1 MLRKAFLILL
11 GVILVLVTALAVAY
25 GFRSELTHMLA
36 KHYLQHQGATLTCA
50 RWQWGSQLLAIDA
63 DRLCLEYQG
72 HSLTLEDVTLTPTAL
87 HIARAHVQAGPIAS
101 DDDQDKQASPWQP
114 APLALLLPLK
124 RPLLSIAEAKV
135 SFVDFSRPM
144 TFAIEETQINHFQ
157 ITGDIQGQWLLK
169 ADAIEV
175 DVALARDFTK
185 VLGEYI
191 KTQQN
196 HALDWHADVA
206 QLALKGEFWGNSLD
220 ATLALHLDGELRS
233 EPHCLWQL
241 ASRGQVHIQSED
253 MQQYLI
259 TAQQLSTELGALS
272 HCQALDKYSAY
283 LGELAETR
291 WQLNSRQPL
300 TVHMNGE
307 FNLPELSMANRAGG
321 QSVLIEANNSQG
333 NWQTLTLSSEYLLAA
348 QLASI
353 GSLQSQGTLTDKQV
367 QGHFLGQVALPP
379 QPELEYQP
387 LQAQGQFGYD
397 YLGSGWMRADVK
409 TPALSYQDYQLKSL
423 ALTLDAALDLD
434 GQVEAELTTSV
445 AVLNSPQLK
454 ARTLTQQ
461 YQIGA
466 NALGNGERQAK
477 VEVQSQVADL
487 EVKGVRV
494 SGLKLDSNLA
504 IGRVIGGT
512 HLASWQGVEALLK
525 HNWSDNA
532 HALNLVVNDTEL
544 SSFMPLVQQL
554 EPELVFGGGTMSL
567 HLEGD
572 ALLERFDWQM
582 DINNAEILYQNY
594 LAQSLNMAPTGS
606 VNSGALQL
614 ETTKFTLSE
623 VRAGPILKEVS
634 GELGMDKD
642 FYVSQVQGKL
652 FDGRFA
658 LDKLYLTGL
667 EKERK
672 PALLRLDGIRAE
684 NVLALEPQQGISVKG
699 LLAAELPLRFNEQG
713 VSIENGRI
721 YSQAAGKLTIDNNA
735 AFNAVK
741 EQQQQLGPMLA
752 MLENL
757 DINSINADVDLTHD
771 GWLTMAMQLK
781 GENPEH
787 QQEVNFNY
795 NHQENIYTLFRA
807 LRLSDEITKRVE
819 REYQAKE

>member
-1 MLRKAFLILL
+1 M
-11 GVILVLVTALAVAY
+11 LVTALAVAY

-72 HSLTLEDVTLTPTAL
+72 HALTLEGVTLTPTAL
-87 HIARAHVQAGPIAS
+87 HIARAHVQAGPIVG
-101 DDDQDKQASPWQP
+101 DDNQGKQASPWQP

-175 DVALARDFTK
+175 DVALERDFTK

-220 ATLALHLDGELRS
+220 ATLALHLDGELRT
-233 EPHCLWQL
+233 EPQCLWQL
-241 ASRGQVHIQSED
+241 ASQGQVHIQSDD
-253 MQQYLI
+253 MQQYRI
-259 TAQQLSTELGALS
+259 TAQQLQTELGALS
-272 HCQALDKYSAY
+272 HCQTLDKYSAY
-283 LGELAETR
+283 LGELAEKP
-291 WQLNSRQPL
+291 WQLSSGQTM
-300 TVHMNGE
+300 TVNMSGE
-307 FNLPELSMANRAGG
+307 FSLPALSMANRAGQ
-321 QSVLIEANNSQG
+321 QSILIEANNSLG

-348 QLASI
+348 QLDGI
-353 GSLQSQGTLTDKQV
+353 GSLQSQGTLTEKQL

-387 LQAQGQFGYD
+387 LQAKGQFGYD
-397 YLGSGWMRADVK
+397 YLGSGWLRADVE
-409 TPALSYQDYQLKSL
+409 TPALSYQDYRLKNLALALDGSL
-423 ALTLDAALDLD
+423 AAD
-434 GQVEAELTTSV
+434 GQVEAKLTTAV
-445 AVLNSPQLK
+445 AALNSPRLK
-454 ARTLTQQ
+454 ARTVTQQ
-461 YQIGA
+461 YHINA
-466 NALGNGERQAK
+466 NALAAGERQAQAK
-477 VEVQSQVADL
+477 VQSQAGDL
-487 EVKGVRV
+487 ELEGVRL
-494 SGLKLDSNLA
+494 SGLELDSNLSFS
-504 IGRVIGGT
+504 RVIEGT
-512 HLASWQGVEALLK
+512 HIASWQDVEALLK

-532 HALNLVVNDTEL
+532 HALSVVINDTEL
-544 SSFMPLVQQL
+544 PTFMPLVQQL
-554 EPELVFGGGTMSL
+554 EPELVLSGGTVSL

-582 DINNAEILYQNY
+582 DINNADILYQSY
-594 LAQSLNMAPTGS
+594 LAQSFTLAPTGS

-614 ETTKFTLSE
+614 DTTKFTLSE
-623 VRAGPILKEVS
+623 VRAGPVLKEVS
-634 GELGMDKD
+634 GMLGMDED
-642 FYVSQVQGKL
+642 LYISQVQGNI
-652 FDGRFA
+652 FDGTFA
-658 LDKLYLTGL
+658 LDKLYLTTLG
-667 EKERK
+667 KERV
-672 PALLRLDGIRAE
+672 PTLLKLEGIRAE

-713 VSIENGRI
+713 ISIENGRI

-781 GENPEH
+781 GKNPEH

-819 REYQAKE
+819 QEYQAKE